1 LLSAISSC
9 TLPAVLLL
17 ARRRINASEPP
28 CHNLETAT
36 LAQPPRLHA
45 EKESQ
50 GGVEPPQPKVL
61 RTAMGQPRL
70 TRRLRI
76 EEKISATPLKMYK
89 LEPREQARGQKSG
102 SKLPH
107 SKAPAAH
114 AGTRNKRYEISS
126 EISTCLRL
134 FSRQ

>member
-1 LLSAISSC
+1 MAGEAAAGLPVSSWLLLSAISSC

-76 EEKISATPLKMYK
+76 EEKISAGG
-89 LEPREQARGQKSG
+89 EI
-102 SKLPH
+102 
-107 SKAPAAH
+107 PAWDWVSALLLAMQH
-114 AGTRNKRYEISS
+114 AMGYQGVQGAKRRRFKHLDF
-126 EISTCLRL
+126 C
-134 FSRQ
+134 